1 MDGRKL
7 PLGFVETTT
16 ENSEAIKGLL
26 QDLIGRGLSFNEGLL
41 CVIDGAKG
49 LFKAV
54 REVFGGFA
62 CVQRCQSHPSV
73 SAG

>member
-62 CVQRCQSHPSV
+62 CAQRCQWHPSV